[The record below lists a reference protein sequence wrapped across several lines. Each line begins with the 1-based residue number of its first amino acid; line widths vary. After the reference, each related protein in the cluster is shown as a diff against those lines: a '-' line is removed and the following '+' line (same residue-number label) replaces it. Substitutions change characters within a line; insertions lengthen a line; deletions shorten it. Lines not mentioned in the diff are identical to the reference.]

1 VEGGCE
7 QKNTIVFLI
16 IAAFEVEGI
25 KGATMDK
32 KTLVAVEA
40 LKHIS
45 EGNVVGLGS
54 GTTASQF
61 IMELGKSNLRDKIV
75 GVATSIASENLAR
88 EAGLKTVDIDDVDW
102 IDVTVDGADEV
113 DRDLNILKG
122 GGGQL
127 TREKIVWK
135 KSRKYVVIITDDK
148 LVTRI
153 PEKRGIPIEIIH
165 FGKFTTMKKLE
176 SLGLNC
182 KLREGF
188 ITDNGN
194 VICDCFPSEMENLEA
209 LEGRIKAVSGVVE
222 SGLFLG
228 GNKTILV
235 ADNDRIRVIGS

>member
-75 GVATSIASENLAR
+75 GVATS
-88 EAGLKTVDIDDVDW
+88 
-102 IDVTVDGADEV
+102 
-113 DRDLNILKG
+113 KG
-122 GGGQL
+122 D
-127 TREKIVWK
+127 
-135 KSRKYVVIITDDK
+135 S
-148 LVTRI
+148 
-153 PEKRGIPIEIIH
+153 
-165 FGKFTTMKKLE
+165 
-176 SLGLNC
+176 N
-182 KLREGF
+182 
-188 ITDNGN
+188 
-194 VICDCFPSEMENLEA
+194 
-209 LEGRIKAVSGVVE
+209 
-222 SGLFLG
+222 
-228 GNKTILV
+228 
-235 ADNDRIRVIGS
+235 